1 MRLFELE
8 GPDPIVTKLIAVS
21 GQLKD
26 DLESGEVSSDWT
38 VDQLLEYFRDYHLTL
53 DREDLYNMI
62 KNPPLKD
69 VIDNIQ
75 GDKVV
80 FKGQGEVEQSPDQQK
95 QIVGKMA
102 HNALK

>member
-102 HNALK
+102 HDALK